1 MEVHAELEKCLKGGM
16 PEHSRDAVVL
26 SMRIRLAR
34 NLQKFPFPN
43 WANDRQRTSVFE
55 ICRKA
60 VRELPGLKSP
70 IVLPM
75 NELNE
80 FERRL
85 LLERHCVSPELVQGK
100 PGTGMVVDPDQ
111 SFVGMI
117 NEEDHL
123 RLQILSLPGSFKQA
137 CRVLGKVDEE
147 LESSLSYAFS
157 PEWGYLTACPTNLGL
172 GMRVSAMLHLPG
184 LVLSESMKSVVRAL
198 SEMDTTVR
206 GLFGEQ
212 SKAAGNVFQV
222 SNSYA
227 LGSDEK
233 GLLDRFEKMIESL
246 VEKEQKMRV
255 RLLEEDRNAL
265 FDRIVRAYGTLGN
278 SYTVSCEESLT
289 LLSWVRLGIDLG
301 FFPTTCRRKVET
313 LWVQVRPAHLQWV
326 SRTLTTENTENVLR
340 AEFLRKNMSGIPAP
354 VFK

>member
-1 MEVHAELEKCLKGGM
+1 MEVHTELKECLKGGM
-16 PEHSRDAVVL
+16 PEHSRDTVVL
-26 SMRIRLAR
+26 SMRVRLAR

-43 WANDRQRTSVFE
+43 WANDRQRTSIFE
-55 ICRKA
+55 ICREVVKG
-60 VRELPGLKSP
+60 LPCLKSP
-70 IVLPM
+70 VVLPM
-75 NELNE
+75 SELNE

-100 PGTGMVVDPDQ
+100 PGAGMVVDPDQ
-111 SFVGMI
+111 SFVCMI

-123 RLQILSLPGSFKQA
+123 RLQILSLPGLSRQA
-137 CRVLGKVDEE
+137 HRMLNTVDEE

-233 GLLDRFEKMIESL
+233 GLLDRFEKIVKSL
-246 VEKEQKMRV
+246 VEKEQKMRA
-255 RLLEEDRNAL
+255 RLLEKDQNAL
-265 FDRIVRAYGTLGN
+265 FDRIVRSYGTLSN
-278 SYTVSCEESLT
+278 SYTVSCEEALT
-289 LLSWVRLGIDLG
+289 LLSLVRLGIDLG
-301 FFPTTCRRKVET
+301 FFPKTCRRRVEA

-326 SRTLTTENTENVLR
+326 SNTLTTENTENVLR
-340 AEFLRKNMSGIPAP
+340 AEFLRKKMSGIPAP
-354 VFK
+354 IFK